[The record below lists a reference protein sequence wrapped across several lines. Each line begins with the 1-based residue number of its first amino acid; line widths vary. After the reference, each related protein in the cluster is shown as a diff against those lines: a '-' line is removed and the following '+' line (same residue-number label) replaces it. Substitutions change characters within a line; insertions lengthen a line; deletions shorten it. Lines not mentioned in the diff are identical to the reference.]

1 MAGFVLTLWSLAVTG
16 ENPALSNTGVH
27 SMIRIAIIG
36 AGRIGHVHA
45 RAIQGRND
53 VTLALVC
60 DPFEQNARA
69 LAGEYDVRYCLD
81 PDEVFDDST
90 IDAVVIGSPTQFH
103 VDHILKAVN
112 SGKRVMCEKP
122 IALDVESAK
131 RCINELGDRADQVM
145 MGFNRRFDPTFSAL
159 KSRLDDGEIG
169 SLQQLTVISR
179 DPAAPSASYIAG
191 SGGIFK
197 DMTIHDFDMV
207 RHFLG
212 DIAEVNAVGTNVSP
226 EIAEQ
231 GDFDQVIVTLKSR
244 DGKLATII
252 NSRTCAFGYDQR
264 LEAFGADGMLSA
276 DNLTDAAVRMA
287 TSTQTDAKTAIMDF
301 FLERYEDAYRIE
313 LETFLD
319 SVAVGGA
326 VSPSVRDGYEA
337 LVLADAAT
345 RSAQEHSVVAL

>member
-1 MAGFVLTLWSLAVTG
+1 
-16 ENPALSNTGVH
+16 
-27 SMIRIAIIG
+27 MINIAIIG

-45 RAIQGRND
+45 RAIGARDD
-53 VTLALVC
+53 VTLALIC

-69 LAGEYDVRYCLD
+69 LAEKYGVRYCLD
-81 PDEVFDDST
+81 PDDVFDDPT

-122 IALDVESAK
+122 IALDIESAK
-131 RCINELGDRADQVM
+131 RCIDELGDRADQVM

-159 KSRLDDGEIG
+159 KRRLDDGEIG
-169 SLQQLTVISR
+169 ALQQFIVVSR
-179 DPAAPSASYIAG
+179 DPAAPPASYIAG

-212 DIAEVNAVGTNVSP
+212 DIAEVNAVGTNVCP

-231 GDFDQVIVTLKSR
+231 GDLDQVIVTLKSR
-244 DGKLATII
+244 DGKLATIV

-264 LEAFGADGMLSA
+264 IEAFGAAGMLSA
-276 DNLTDAAVRMA
+276 DNLTATAVRKA
-287 TSTQTDAKTAIMDF
+287 TSTQTEAKTAVLDF

-319 SVAVGGA
+319 SIAVGGV

-337 LVLADAAT
+337 LVLADAAS
-345 RSAQEHSVVAL
+345 RSAKEHRVVTL